1 MTLPDASE
9 PDWFL
14 WRSFLAVIEA
24 GSLSAAA
31 RRLGASQP
39 TVGRHVEELERDLGA
54 TLFERTGRG
63 LHPTPTALKLVDP
76 VRHAQEALGTARV
89 LAAGAAEDLAGT
101 VRITASNAVSH
112 AVLPTRLH
120 WIRDRYPEIQ
130 LELVSTDTAD
140 NLLLREADIAIRMF
154 RPGQLDVVTRKLG
167 EIELI
172 ACAHEDYLKR
182 RGTPSSIGELDGHD
196 LIGLDRQDDIL
207 RVAQSLGHDL
217 NRQDF
222 ALRTDSH
229 PQIWELTKAGLGISF
244 NQRPLVETTPG
255 IVPLLP
261 DLAIPPMQVWLTTHR
276 ELAHSRRIRVVYELL
291 AEIITAYIEVR
302 EPRLPPRQTVSTA
315 DTQV

>member
-1 MTLPDASE
+1 VALPDVTE

-39 TVGRHVEELERDLGA
+39 TVGRHVEELERHLGS

-63 LHPTPTALKLVDP
+63 LHPTAMALRLVEP
-76 VRHAQEALGTARV
+76 VRQAQDALGAARV

-120 WIRDRYPEIQ
+120 WIRERYPEIE
-130 LELVSTDTAD
+130 LELVSTDAAD

-172 ACAHEDYLKR
+172 GCAHEDYLKR
-182 RGTPSSIGELDGHD
+182 RGTPRSIAELAGHD

-207 RVAQSLGHDL
+207 RVARSLGFELQRH
-217 NRQDF
+217 DF

-229 PQIWELTKAGLGISF
+229 SQIWELTKAGLGISF
-244 NQRPLVETTPG
+244 NQKPLIATTPAM
-255 IVPLLP
+255 VPLLP
-261 DLAIPPMQVWLTTHR
+261 EIEIPPMQVWLTTHR
-276 ELAHSRRIRVVYELL
+276 ELAHSRRIRVVYDLL
-291 AEIITAYIEVR
+291 AEIITAYIEIR
-302 EPRLPPRQTVSTA
+302 QPRLPPRRAATNA
-315 DTQV
+315 DASV